1 MISFKYPAKTTAE
14 HGKARPKKHRPC
26 FLKQMKII
34 PFKIAQK
41 DFISK
46 VNKIVIFSIFQTSVL
61 IPFYIKPES

>member
-26 FLKQMKII
+26 FLKQMKI
-34 PFKIAQK
+34 KIAQK